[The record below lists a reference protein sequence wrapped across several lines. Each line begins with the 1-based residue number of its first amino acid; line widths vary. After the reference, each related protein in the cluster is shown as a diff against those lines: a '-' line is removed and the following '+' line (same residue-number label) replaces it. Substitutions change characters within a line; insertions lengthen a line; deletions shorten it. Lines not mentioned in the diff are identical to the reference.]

1 MLRTASLRAAA
12 FWLIATLAACAQG
25 DPGPAGPDEGPECLV
40 ANLLPGEDL
49 MFEGSAAVDC
59 IEIPAFESGDRYEIV
74 VSSMARTLGF
84 SPMDLRVTPT
94 GALAATGSAS
104 DGPGLQ
110 ARPAPLDA
118 GLDVAWRTGQYS
130 MDARLRLLEGPLLPQ
145 IRSTAATSGAGLFA
159 VPAVGDKV
167 EYGFSCVSAQSF
179 PTAPRIIRGTVRHVS
194 DRAVIVEGRN
204 TSAAFTTAEYQEIGA
219 AFDNVIYD
227 TDVSYFG
234 EPGDIDQNGG
244 RIVLLYTSGV
254 NRMSDDYTESFIS
267 GFTCPLDLGGS
278 AGNRAEMFYLMVPD
292 PDGEFTDA
300 EGDGISKSQ
309 VRRITD
315 NTVAHEFQHLINAQT
330 GNGGAQDV
338 WLNEGLSHLAE
349 EVAGHAVN
357 GFEPGTSI
365 NSEQLLATQ
374 ARIDVFNR
382 YYLNNWYNLSQY
394 LSAPGDT
401 AALLNSADPL
411 DYNTFRMRGAAWSFL
426 RYLLDRYEDGSEGEA
441 ARVRALIRTS
451 SSDSRD
457 AITQVFGE
465 PFERLATQ
473 WSTMLVSSDRSDV
486 DPAEELQL
494 SSYQVRE
501 VFESKI
507 GDAVNPPGG
516 GYPLRP
522 RRTSLTIGQVIDA
535 ELFSA
540 TSKYIELLAPVAGA
554 GTRIELVSPGTSA
567 RLDSS
572 VEPRLQILRIR

>member
-40 ANLLPGEDL
+40 ANLVPGEDL

-254 NRMSDDYTESFIS
+254 NRNV
-267 GFTCPLDLGGS
+267 G
-278 AGNRAEMFYLMVPD
+278 
-292 PDGEFTDA
+292 
-300 EGDGISKSQ
+300 
-309 VRRITD
+309 
-315 NTVAHEFQHLINAQT
+315 
-330 GNGGAQDV
+330 
-338 WLNEGLSHLAE
+338 
-349 EVAGHAVN
+349 
-357 GFEPGTSI
+357 
-365 NSEQLLATQ
+365 
-374 ARIDVFNR
+374 
-382 YYLNNWYNLSQY
+382 
-394 LSAPGDT
+394 
-401 AALLNSADPL
+401 
-411 DYNTFRMRGAAWSFL
+411 
-426 RYLLDRYEDGSEGEA
+426 
-441 ARVRALIRTS
+441 
-451 SSDSRD
+451 
-457 AITQVFGE
+457 
-465 PFERLATQ
+465 
-473 WSTMLVSSDRSDV
+473 
-486 DPAEELQL
+486 
-494 SSYQVRE
+494 
-501 VFESKI
+501 
-507 GDAVNPPGG
+507 
-516 GYPLRP
+516 
-522 RRTSLTIGQVIDA
+522 
-535 ELFSA
+535 
-540 TSKYIELLAPVAGA
+540 
-554 GTRIELVSPGTSA
+554 
-567 RLDSS
+567 
-572 VEPRLQILRIR
+572 